1 MNIIYP
7 PLVEQSFQFY
17 QDYEQERY
25 DKSELYRIMVMK
37 NIINEMALQQK
48 RLLKGLVKDFYEEYD
63 LSFEEFL
70 KLYPFLIIMT
80 LIISEN
86 RWFWEVPFV

>member
-37 NIINEMALQQK
+37 NIINENGTPTEEALK
-48 RLLKGLVKDFYEEYD
+48 KGLVKDFYEEYD

-70 KLYPFLIIMT
+70 
-80 LIISEN
+80 
-86 RWFWEVPFV
+86 

>member
-1 MNIIYP
+1 MDKKQEVIVLKKMNIIYP

-37 NIINEMALQQK
+37 NIINENGTPTEEALKKDQLK
-48 RLLKGLVKDFYEEYD
+48 TFMKNMIYLLKNF
-63 LSFEEFL
+63 
-70 KLYPFLIIMT
+70 
-80 LIISEN
+80 
-86 RWFWEVPFV
+86 

>member
-1 MNIIYP
+1 
-7 PLVEQSFQFY
+7 
-17 QDYEQERY
+17 
-25 DKSELYRIMVMK
+25 MK
-37 NIINEMALQQK
+37 MALQQK

-80 LIISEN
+80 LIIS
-86 RWFWEVPFV
+86 RK

>member
-37 NIINEMALQQK
+37 NIINENGTPTEEALKK
-48 RLLKGLVKDFYEEYD
+48 R
-63 LSFEEFL
+63 
-70 KLYPFLIIMT
+70 
-80 LIISEN
+80 IS
-86 RWFWEVPFV
+86 

>member
-1 MNIIYP
+1 MKKMNIIYP

-37 NIINEMALQQK
+37 NIINENGTPTEEALK
-48 RLLKGLVKDFYEEYD
+48 KGLVKDFYEEYD
-63 LSFEEFL
+63 YWMIKIVPMMYGFKFNNFL
-70 KLYPFLIIMT
+70 KKG
-80 LIISEN
+80 E
-86 RWFWEVPFV
+86 

>member
-25 DKSELYRIMVMK
+25 DKSELYRIILMK
-37 NIINEMALQQK
+37 MALQQK
-48 RLLKGLVKDFYEEYD
+48 RLLKKD
-63 LSFEEFL
+63 
-70 KLYPFLIIMT
+70 
-80 LIISEN
+80 
-86 RWFWEVPFV
+86 

>member
-7 PLVEQSFQFY
+7 PLVEQSFKFY

-48 RLLKGLVKDFYEEYD
+48 RLLKKD
-63 LSFEEFL
+63 
-70 KLYPFLIIMT
+70 
-80 LIISEN
+80 
-86 RWFWEVPFV
+86 